1 MAKSN
6 SSAGA
11 HGIAHIKSTYNNTV
25 ITITDSQGNTLT
37 TASGGSLGFSGTR
50 KGTPY
55 AAQLAAEECGEKAQ
69 DKGINSLAVKVKGPG
84 SGREAAV
91 RAFESLGIE
100 ITNIK
105 DVTPKPH
112 NGCKPK
118 KRRRL

>member
-1 MAKSN
+1 MAKSD

-69 DKGINSLAVKVKGPG
+69 DKGINSLEVKVKGPG

>member
-1 MAKSN
+1 MAKSD
-6 SSAGA
+6 SSAKA

-25 ITITDSQGNTLT
+25 ITITDPQGNTLT

-69 DKGINSLAVKVKGPG
+69 DKGIDSLEVKVKGPG